1 MTSGFIEEGQHSVEE
16 YRVSLDHGGASG
28 APTQTR
34 VHQTRDSRKGERSAG
49 QGPSAGPWLEGFR
62 RNRVALAIEA
72 SERKERVRDWTWGE
86 GQEEGTTVVQ
96 KRKTELVTK
105 AGTKPH
111 TREEHYFH
119 VVCHQGEALG
129 IGIFPRIHPKWR
141 QARGG
146 RERSGSRSRG
156 CRAAPQPRPLPPLL
170 RSLSPSSVLS

>member
-72 SERKERVRDWTWGE
+72 SERKERVRDWTWGGGAGGGDNCSPE
-86 GQEEGTTVVQ
+86 TENRAGDKSRNQTSHQRGT
-96 KRKTELVTK
+96 LFSCSLPS
-105 AGTKPH
+105 G
-111 TREEHYFH
+111 
-119 VVCHQGEALG
+119 
-129 IGIFPRIHPKWR
+129 
-141 QARGG
+141 RGPG
-146 RERSGSRSRG
+146 NRDFS
-156 CRAAPQPRPLPPLL
+156 QN
-170 RSLSPSSVLS
+170 SSEMETG